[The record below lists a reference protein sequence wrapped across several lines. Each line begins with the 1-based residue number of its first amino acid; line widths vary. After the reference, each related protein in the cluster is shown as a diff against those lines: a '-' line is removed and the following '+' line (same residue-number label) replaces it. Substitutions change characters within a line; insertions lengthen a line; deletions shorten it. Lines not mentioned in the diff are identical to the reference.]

1 MLVSGIE
8 QRLSCISPQHV
19 SMAAA
24 MKRREMATQS
34 RRESSSEVHA
44 H

>member
-1 MLVSGIE
+1 MLFSEINR
-8 QRLSCISPQHV
+8 RLSFTFPQHI
-19 SMAAA
+19 STAAT
-24 MKRREMATQS
+24 MQREMATQS

>member
-1 MLVSGIE
+1 MLVGGID
-8 QRLSCISPQHV
+8 QQLSCTFPQHF
-19 SMAAA
+19 SMAAT
-24 MKRREMATQS
+24 MLREMATQS

>member
-1 MLVSGIE
+1 MLDSGIDR
-8 QRLSCISPQHV
+8 RLSCTSFQHF
-19 SMAAA
+19 ATAETT
-24 MKRREMATQS
+24 RRAATQS

>member
-1 MLVSGIE
+1 VLVSGID
-8 QRLSCISPQHV
+8 QRLSCSVPQHV
-19 SMAAA
+19 SAAPT
-24 MKRREMATQS
+24 MRREMATQS

>member
-1 MLVSGIE
+1 MLVGGID
-8 QRLSCISPQHV
+8 QRLSCSFPQH
-19 SMAAA
+19 SSTAA
-24 MKRREMATQS
+24 MMQREMATTQS

>member
-1 MLVSGIE
+1 MLASEID
-8 QRLSCISPQHV
+8 QRLSCRSPQHV
-19 SMAAA
+19 STATGNDAAQ
-24 MKRREMATQS
+24 MATQS